1 MNKST
6 AFSQLAA
13 RCSTTELC
21 IADIRSKLERME
33 LTDEERD
40 AIVQRLLD
48 EHFIDEGRYARAFVS
63 DKFRFARWGRIKIR
77 QALRQKGIAAA
88 DINEALQTID
98 DDAYRQTLIELLAAK
113 RRTLKASSPYE
124 ANGKLIRFAAG
135 RGFEPSLICQFLDA
149 DDIETE

>member
-13 RCSTTELC
+13 RCSTAELC

-77 QALRQKGIAAA
+77 QALRLKGIAAA

-135 RGFEPSLICQFLDA
+135 RGFEPSLICQFIDA